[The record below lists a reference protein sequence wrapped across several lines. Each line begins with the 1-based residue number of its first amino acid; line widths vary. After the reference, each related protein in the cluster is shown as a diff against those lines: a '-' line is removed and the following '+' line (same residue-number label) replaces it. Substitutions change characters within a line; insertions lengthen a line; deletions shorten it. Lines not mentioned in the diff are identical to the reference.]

1 MYSLF
6 VNSLNRPLTCLQ
18 FCCICPTTRN
28 AALFLQISYVILEET
43 AVCHYR
49 WIDSLDDIIELLS
62 CRTWKTFYVSE
73 NFCHSSCFWKAKFI
87 CNLEW
92 HWTHEAAWNLSCS
105 EYLIKLQF
113 KILSIDLVFR
123 TTFKANDFQIFYL
136 CTLIFNGWQKLYVFI
151 YLFFWVHQV
160 TKNPPCF
167 LYLLKKSRN
176 QQKWKYM
183 HIFLCININM

>member
-1 MYSLF
+1 MFAVVLF
-6 VNSLNRPLTCLQ
+6 
-18 FCCICPTTRN
+18 CPTTRN
-28 AALFLQISYVILEET
+28 ATLLLQTSYLILEET

-62 CRTWKTFYVSE
+62 CLTWKTCYMSE

-92 HWTHEAAWNLSCS
+92 HWTHETAWNLSCS

-123 TTFKANDFQIFYL
+123 TIFKANDFQIFL
-136 CTLIFNGWQKLYVFI
+136 LMNTDFQLITITLYFHFL
-151 YLFFWVHQV
+151 VHEV
-160 TKNPPCF
+160 TICVPCF
-167 LYLLKKSRN
+167 IVCFLK
-176 QQKWKYM
+176 
-183 HIFLCININM
+183 